1 MSKAYTSNLTC
12 DQFELIEPLLPEAKP
27 GGRPR
32 TVCLWA
38 VLNAIF
44 YLVAQGCS
52 WRDLPGDFPAWQ
64 TVYSYYRTWVKDGTW
79 EAIHK
84 RLRSWTRAVHDR
96 MESPSEVIL
105 DSQSVPTAPM
115 VHRSVGYDA
124 AKVTKGRKRHLV
136 VDTLGLMMAV
146 VVTAANV
153 PERTGGQQVLHKLHQ
168 MGESVA
174 RVYLVWVDG
183 GYRGSNFLRWAMDT
197 LAWIVHV
204 VLRPQEAKGFV
215 LLKKR
220 WIVERTF
227 GWWRWSRRLVQ
238 DYEQLPENAE
248 AMLHIAM
255 IRIMLRRLAS

>member
-1 MSKAYTSNLTC
+1 MSKAYTSNLTR
-12 DQFELIEPLLPEAKP
+12 DQFELIEPLLPKAKP

-64 TVYSYYRTWVKDGTW
+64 TVYTYYRNWVKDGTW
-79 EAIHK
+79 DTLHE
-84 RLRSWTRAVHDR
+84 RLRGWTRAAADR
-96 MESPSEVIL
+96 PESPSEVIL
-105 DSQSVPTAPM
+105 DSQSVATAPM
-115 VHRSVGYDA
+115 VHRSVGYDV
-124 AKVTKGRKRHLV
+124 AKATKGRKRHLL

-146 VVTAANV
+146 VVTAASV
-153 PERTGGQQVLHKLHQ
+153 PERAGGQQALQKLHQ
-168 MGESVA
+168 MGQRA
-174 RVYLVWVDG
+174 AQVYLVWADG
-183 GYRGSNFLRWAMDT
+183 GYSGPNFLHWVMDT
-197 LAWIVHV
+197 LGWIVHV
-204 VLRPQEAKGFV
+204 VLRPHESKGFV

-220 WIVERTF
+220 WVVERTF

-248 AMLHIAM
+248 AMLQIAM
-255 IRIMLRRLAS
+255 LRIMLRRLA

>member
-1 MSKAYTSNLTC
+1 MSKAYTSNLTR
-12 DQFELIEPLLPEAKP
+12 DQFELIEPLLPAAKP

-32 TVCLWA
+32 SVCLWA

-64 TVYSYYRTWVKDGTW
+64 TVYTYYRNWVKDGTW
-79 EAIHK
+79 DA
-84 RLRSWTRAVHDR
+84 LHDR
-96 MESPSEVIL
+96 PESPSEVIL
-105 DSQSVPTAPM
+105 DSQSVAAAPM
-115 VHRSVGYDA
+115 VHRSVGDDV
-124 AKVTKGRKRHLV
+124 AKATKGRKRHLV

-146 VVTAANV
+146 VVTAASV
-153 PERTGGQQVLHKLHQ
+153 PERAGGQQALQKLHQ
-168 MGESVA
+168 MGERAA
-174 RVYLVWVDG
+174 RVYLVWTDG
-183 GYRGSNFLRWAMDT
+183 GYSGPIFLQWVMDT
-197 LAWIVHV
+197 LGWIVHV
-204 VLRPQEAKGFV
+204 VLRPQESKGFV

-220 WIVERTF
+220 WVVERTF

-255 IRIMLRRLAS
+255 IRIMLRRLA

>member
-1 MSKAYTSNLTC
+1 MSKAYTSNLTR
-12 DQFELIEPLLPEAKP
+12 DQFELIEPLLPAAKP

-32 TVCLWA
+32 SVCLWA

-64 TVYSYYRTWVKDGTW
+64 TVYTYYRNWVKDGTW
-79 EAIHK
+79 DALHG
-84 RLRSWTRAVHDR
+84 RLRGWTRADNDR
-96 MESPSEVIL
+96 PESPSEVIL

-115 VHRSVGYDA
+115 VHRSVGYDV
-124 AKVTKGRKRHLV
+124 AKATKGRKRHLV

-146 VVTAANV
+146 VVTAASV
-153 PERTGGQQVLHKLHQ
+153 PERAGGQQALQTLHQ
-168 MGESVA
+168 LGERAA
-174 RVYLVWVDG
+174 RVYLVWADG
-183 GYRGSNFLRWAMDT
+183 GYSGPNFLHWVMDT
-197 LAWIVHV
+197 LGWIVQV
-204 VLRPQEAKGFV
+204 VLRPEESKGFV

-220 WIVERTF
+220 WVVERTF

-248 AMLHIAM
+248 AMLQIAM
-255 IRIMLRRLAS
+255 IRIMLRRLA